1 MKAIY
6 LGLINQNYW
15 RLKMTFAAV
24 AIGGAGLMA
33 GGMVAQGYYA
43 NKSSKK
49 AAKANAN
56 AMAAY
61 LAEMRRSKEAAIGYQ
76 RPYEEAGR
84 SGLNLL
90 QQYLTGDPAA
100 VQSRLEQ
107 SPGYQFRLNQGQNSI
122 QNLLA
127 SKGGL
132 KSGAAMKAL
141 EEYAQGT
148 ASQEFGNQV
157 GYAQGLA
164 GIGQNAAMAM
174 GNYEINAGAN
184 MANASQQGILGQGMA
199 MANRDAQ
206 MGNIIGGG
214 MSQMGSS
221 LLGVGMS
228 GAMGGGNKSPSGFA
242 PTGGGQYNSRAFMNA
257 GQSSMGY

>member
-1 MKAIY
+1 
-6 LGLINQNYW
+6 
-15 RLKMTFAAV
+15 MTFAAT
-24 AIGGAGLMA
+24 AIAGTTLVA
-33 GGMVAQGYYA
+33 GGMATQGYYA
-43 NKSSKK
+43 NKSSKR
-49 AAKANAN
+49 AARAQAN
-56 AMAAY
+56 AMDAY
-61 LAEMRRSKEAAIGYQ
+61 LAQMRRSKEAAIGYQ

-90 QQYLTGDPAA
+90 QQYLTGDPTSTQA
-100 VQSRLEQ
+100 RLEQ

-127 SKGGL
+127 SRGGL

-141 EEYAQGT
+141 EEFAQGT

-157 GYAQGLA
+157 GYLQGLA
-164 GIGQNAAMAM
+164 GIGQNASIEMS
-174 GNYEINAGAN
+174 NAEMQAGSN

-214 MSQMGSS
+214 MSQIGGSMLGMGMQ
-221 LLGVGMS
+221 G
-228 GAMGGGNKSPSGFA
+228 MGGQPKSPSGFTS
-242 PTGGGQYNSRAFMNA
+242 TGGGQYNQRAFMNA

>member
-1 MKAIY
+1 
-6 LGLINQNYW
+6 
-15 RLKMTFAAV
+15 MTYAAV

-33 GGMVAQGYYA
+33 GGMVTHGYFG
-43 NKSSKK
+43 NKSAKK
-49 AAKANAN
+49 AAKAQAN
-56 AMAAY
+56 AMNAY
-61 LAEMRRSKEAAIGYQ
+61 LAQMRQGRDKAISYQ
-76 RPYEEAGR
+76 QPYEQAGR

-90 QQYLTGDPAA
+90 QQYLTGDPMAT
-100 VQSRLEQ
+100 QNRLEQ
-107 SPGYQFRLNQGQNSI
+107 SPGYQFRLQQGQNSI

-127 SKGGL
+127 SRGGL

-141 EEYAQGT
+141 EEFAQGT

-157 GYAQGLA
+157 GYLQNLSNM
-164 GIGQNAAMAM
+164 GQQSATAM
-174 GNYEINAGAN
+174 GNAEMMAGTN

-214 MSQMGSS
+214 MGQIGGTMLGMGMQGMGS
-221 LLGVGMS
+221 VP
-228 GAMGGGNKSPSGFA
+228 KSPSGFTS
-242 PTGGGQYNSRAFMNA
+242 TGGGQYNSRAFMNA

>member
-1 MKAIY
+1 
-6 LGLINQNYW
+6 
-15 RLKMTFAAV
+15 MTFAAV
-24 AIGGAGLMA
+24 AVGGAALV
-33 GGMVAQGYYA
+33 GGGIATQGYFA

-49 AAKANAN
+49 AARAQRD
-56 AMAAY
+56 AMSAY

-90 QQYLTGDPAA
+90 QQYLTGDPST
-100 VQSRLEQ
+100 VQNRLEQ

-127 SKGGL
+127 SRGGL

-157 GYAQGLA
+157 GYLQGLTE
-164 GIGQNAAMAM
+164 IGRTAALSMSNAEM
-174 GNYEINAGAN
+174 NAGTN
-184 MANASQQGILGQGMA
+184 MASASQQGFLGAGMA

-206 MGNIIGGG
+206 MGNILGSG
-214 MSQMGSS
+214 MSQIGDVMLGMGIK
-221 LLGVGMS
+221 GMS
-228 GAMGGGNKSPSGFA
+228 GTS
-242 PTGGGQYNSRAFMNA
+242 TGGGQYNSRRFMNS
-257 GQSSMGY
+257 GMGTMNTNLQ

>member
-1 MKAIY
+1 
-6 LGLINQNYW
+6 
-15 RLKMTFAAV
+15 MTYAAV
-24 AIGGAGLMA
+24 AIGGAALVG
-33 GGMVAQGYYA
+33 GGMVTQGYFG
-43 NKSSKK
+43 NKSSKR
-49 AAKANAN
+49 AAKAQGS
-56 AMAAY
+56 AMNAY
-61 LAEMRRSKEAAIGYQ
+61 LTQMRQGRDNALSYYK
-76 RPYEEAGR
+76 PYEEAGR
-84 SGLNLL
+84 SGLSLL

-100 VQSRLEQ
+100 TQNRLEQ

-157 GYAQGLA
+157 NYLQNFANMGQQSATGMANAELFA
-164 GIGQNAAMAM
+164 GS
-174 GNYEINAGAN
+174 N

-214 MSQMGSS
+214 MSQIGGTA
-221 LLGVGMS
+221 LGMAMLGMDS
-228 GAMGGGNKSPSGFA
+228 QPKSPSGFTS
-242 PTGGGQYNSRAFMNA
+242 TGGGQYNSRAFMNS

>member
-1 MKAIY
+1 
-6 LGLINQNYW
+6 
-15 RLKMTFAAV
+15 MTYAAV
-24 AIGGAGLMA
+24 AVGGAAVIGGGMA
-33 GGMVAQGYYA
+33 TQGYFG

-49 AAKANAN
+49 AAKAQRN
-56 AMAAY
+56 AMDSY
-61 LAEMRRSKEAAIGYQ
+61 LAQMRQGRDNALSHYK
-76 RPYEEAGR
+76 PYEEAGR
-84 SGLNLL
+84 SGLTLL
-90 QQYLTGDPAA
+90 QQYLTGDPMAT
-100 VQSRLEQ
+100 QNRLEQ

-157 GYAQGLA
+157 NYLQNLA
-164 GIGQNAAMAM
+164 NMGQQSATGMANA
-174 GNYEINAGAN
+174 ELFAGSA
-184 MANASQQGILGQGMA
+184 MANASQQGILGQGIT

-214 MSQMGSS
+214 MSQIGGAM
-221 LLGVGMS
+221 LGTALSGMS
-228 GAMGGGNKSPSGFA
+228 PKQNSNTYQ
-242 PTGGGQYNSRAFMNA
+242 PTGASTGAYDNTRLNVTYPSTLR
-257 GQSSMGY
+257 

>member
-1 MKAIY
+1 
-6 LGLINQNYW
+6 
-15 RLKMTFAAV
+15 MTYAAV
-24 AIGGAGLMA
+24 AITGSALVG
-33 GGMVAQGYYA
+33 GGMVTQGYYA

-49 AAKANAN
+49 AARAQAN
-56 AMAAY
+56 AMDAY
-61 LAEMRRSKEAAIGYQ
+61 LAEMRRAKAAAIGYQ
-76 RPYEEAGR
+76 KPYEEAGR

-90 QQYLTGDPAA
+90 QQYLTGDPTAT
-100 VQSRLEQ
+100 QNRLEQ

-157 GYAQGLA
+157 GYLQNLSNM
-164 GIGQNAAMAM
+164 GQQSATAM
-174 GNYEINAGAN
+174 GNYEFNAGTN

-199 MANRDAQ
+199 MANRDAM

-214 MSQMGSS
+214 MSQIGGAM
-221 LLGVGMS
+221 LGTALSGMS
-228 GAMGGGNKSPSGFA
+228 PKQNSNTYQ
-242 PTGGGQYNSRAFMNA
+242 PTGASTGAYDNTRLNVTYPSTPR
-257 GQSSMGY
+257 

>member
-1 MKAIY
+1 MVSP
-6 LGLINQNYW
+6 LL
-15 RLKMTFAAV
+15 AA
-24 AIGGAGLMA
+24 GGLMA
-33 GGMVAQGYYA
+33 AGGAAQGYFG

-49 AAKANAN
+49 AAKAHAN
-56 AMAAY
+56 AMNAY

-84 SGLNLL
+84 SGLSLL
-90 QQYLTGDPAA
+90 QQYLTGDPVATQA
-100 VQSRLEQ
+100 RLEQ

-157 GYAQGLA
+157 GYLQGLSS
-164 GIGQNAAMAM
+164 IGQNAAMAI
-174 GNYEINAGAN
+174 GNYEIQAGAN
-184 MANASQQGILGQGMA
+184 MGNASQQGVLGQGIA

-214 MSQMGSS
+214 LSQFGGLMAMQG
-221 LLGVGMS
+221 GQS
-228 GAMGGGNKSPSGFA
+228 GGTKSPSGSTS
-242 PTGGGQYNSRAFMNA
+242 TGGWQYNQRTFMNS
-257 GQSSMGY
+257 GQSSMGF

>member
-1 MKAIY
+1 
-6 LGLINQNYW
+6 
-15 RLKMTFAAV
+15 MTFAAV
-24 AIGGAGLMA
+24 AIGGAALVG
-33 GGMVAQGYYA
+33 GGMVTQGYFA

-49 AAKANAN
+49 ASKAQAN
-56 AMAAY
+56 AMDAY
-61 LAEMRRSKEAAIGYQ
+61 IQEMRARSNNAIGYQ

-84 SGLNLL
+84 SGLNML
-90 QQYLTGDPAA
+90 QQLVTGNPQD
-100 VQSRLEQ
+100 VMSRLEAT
-107 SPGYQFRLNQGQNSI
+107 PGYQFRMSQGQTGV

-127 SKGGL
+127 SQGGL

-141 EEYAQGT
+141 SDYAQGT

-164 GIGQNAAMAM
+164 GIGQNAAISM
-174 GNYEINAGAN
+174 GNYDMQVGSNIAN
-184 MANASQQGILGQGMA
+184 SMQQGILGQGMV

-214 MSQMGSS
+214 MGQIGGTMLGMGMQGMGSQT
-221 LLGVGMS
+221 
-228 GAMGGGNKSPSGFA
+228 KSPSGFTS
-242 PTGGGQYNSRAFMNA
+242 TGGGQYNSRAFMNA